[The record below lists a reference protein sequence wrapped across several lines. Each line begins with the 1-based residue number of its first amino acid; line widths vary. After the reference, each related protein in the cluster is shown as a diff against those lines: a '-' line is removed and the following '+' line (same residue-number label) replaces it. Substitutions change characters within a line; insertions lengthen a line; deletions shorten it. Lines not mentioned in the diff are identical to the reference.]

1 MFQLVMETTLIE
13 FVKETNKKKKT
24 PHVSHN
30 VIWLHIVLA
39 FVINLLVRMV
49 SGINTLCG
57 VWKTAKK

>member
-13 FVKETNKKKKT
+13 FVKETKKKKT